1 MPVKGDAVRRSLAD
15 GWMPANP
22 SLLRLARA
30 RALLCDVT
38 ADAMPLEAM
47 AREAAL
53 STSQFIRRFHAVFG
67 ETPHQ
72 MRIRMRLETAKRLL
86 VLQGESVTGACMA
99 VGFSSLGSF
108 SHLFA
113 RRFGEP
119 PSAYRRRLFAA
130 PDLSLLLLPHCV
142 SLMNAA
148 FAAGAG
154 QQFSR
159 SAQVSGTTES
169 MALAATSAVRTTQEK
184 V

>member
-1 MPVKGDAVRRSLAD
+1 MTTT
-15 GWMPANP
+15 P

-30 RALLCDVT
+30 RALLCEVT
-38 ADAMPLEAM
+38 ADALPLDVV
-47 AREAAL
+47 AREAGL
-53 STSQFIRRFHAVFG
+53 SSFQFIRRFHAVFG

-72 MRIRMRLETAKRLL
+72 MRIRVRLETAKRLL

-113 RRFGEP
+113 QRYGEP
-119 PSAYRRRLFAA
+119 PSAYRRRWISLPGLPQRLM
-130 PDLSLLLLPHCV
+130 PDCV

-148 FAAGAG
+148 FAAMGRP

-159 SAQVSGTTES
+159 STQGVCAAQSSEAIAMPTAST
-169 MALAATSAVRTTQEK
+169 LQEK
-184 V
+184 FR